1 MKPILDSFY
10 EFRLSTLVNSQ
21 GWFYAVT
28 YSLAAEVL
36 SVSFLIKVSNL
47 LFSAVVRSVSMLL
60 QALSIKSMLVMQFS
74 RLGGEMYIYNS
85 AKNAIKWTFNTFS
98 SFKLI

>member
-85 AKNAIKWTFNTFS
+85 VINAIKWTFNTFPS
-98 SFKLI
+98 LS